1 MRIGYMLIPLPL
13 LEEYEKKL
21 GFYACTVPVFE
32 QLVLASFID
41 SGEFERHINKM
52 RRKLRNS

>member
-1 MRIGYMLIPLPL
+1 VGYTVIPTSL
-13 LEEYEKKL
+13 LKEYNDRL
-21 GFYACTVPVFE
+21 GFYSCTVPVFD

-52 RRKLRNS
+52 RRRLRNKK